1 MFSLTLEGTPAERER
16 LLAELYDCGTTGIIE
31 EEVPGAGVRLRAFF
45 DDDAARPA
53 LLEQFAAQAP
63 RAQSEAEVD
72 WMAGWRASWQPTP
85 VGEKFFLAPVWSE
98 EPTPAGRWR
107 LEVDPGMAFGTGAH
121 ATTQLCLEA
130 LERHLRPNDTVFDLG
145 TGSGILARGA
155 ALAGAGRIYACDI
168 EADSAVVAHRTCQGR
183 VHVFAGSLRS
193 MRPGSVDLLL
203 ANINAETLSS
213 LALDMA
219 AALRPGGRVIVSGF
233 PPRHR
238 DRVGGGFRSSRPAAR
253 RIRGKGRLGRNH
265 ARRAHPQTLTTG
277 HGDCRII
284 E

>member
-1 MFSLTLEGTPAERER
+1 VFSLTLDSTPAELER
-16 LLAELYDCGTTGIIE
+16 LLAELYECGTAGIVE
-31 EEVPGAGVRLRAFF
+31 EEVLGAGVRLRAFF

-53 LLEQFAAQAP
+53 LVERFAAQAP
-63 RAQSEAEVD
+63 SWRSEPEVD
-72 WMAGWRASWQPTP
+72 WTSGWRDSWQPTP
-85 VGEKFFLAPVWSE
+85 VGEKFFLVPVWSQ

-130 LERHLRPNDTVFDLG
+130 LERYLLPGDTVFDLG
-145 TGSGILARGA
+145 TGSGILARAA

-168 EADSAVVAHRTCQGR
+168 DADSAAVAHRACQGR

-193 MRPGSVDLLL
+193 LRAASVDLLL

-213 LALDMA
+213 LAGGIA
-219 AALRPGGRVIVSGF
+219 ATLRPAGRVIASGF

-238 DRVGGGFRSSRPAAR
+238 DRVHGAFGQAGLTILDANEKDGWVGITFAAPTPR
-253 RIRGKGRLGRNH
+253 R
-265 ARRAHPQTLTTG
+265 
-277 HGDCRII
+277 
-284 E
+284 

>member
-1 MFSLTLEGTPAERER
+1 VFSLTLDSTPAGLER
-16 LLAELYDCGTTGIIE
+16 LLAELYECGTAGIVE
-31 EEVPGAGVRLRAFF
+31 EDVPGAGVRLRAFF
-45 DDDAARPA
+45 DDDTARPA
-53 LLEQFAAQAP
+53 LVERFAAQAP
-63 RAQSEAEVD
+63 RSQSEPEVD
-72 WMAGWRASWQPTP
+72 WMSGWRASWQPTP

-130 LERHLRPNDTVFDLG
+130 LERHLRPGGTVFDLG

-155 ALAGAGRIYACDI
+155 ALAGAGRVYACDI
-168 EADSAVVAHRTCQGR
+168 DADSAAVAHRACHGR

-203 ANINAETLSS
+203 ANINAETLCH
-213 LALDMA
+213 LASDIA
-219 AALRPGGRVIVSGF
+219 AALRPGGRLIVSGF

-238 DRVGGGFRSSRPAAR
+238 DRAGRAFSQTGLQLVESAEKDGWVGMTLAA
-253 RIRGKGRLGRNH
+253 
-265 ARRAHPQTLTTG
+265 PTLK
-277 HGDCRII
+277 R
-284 E
+284 

>member
-1 MFSLTLEGTPAERER
+1 MFSLTLDSTPAELER
-16 LLAELYDCGTTGIIE
+16 LLAELYECGTAGIIE

-45 DDDAARPA
+45 GNDAARPA
-53 LLEQFAAQAP
+53 LVERFAALAP
-63 RAQSEAEVD
+63 TWRSEPEVD
-72 WMAGWRASWQPTP
+72 WMSGWRDSWQPTS
-85 VGEKFFLAPVWSE
+85 VGEKFFLVPVWSQ

-130 LERHLRPNDTVFDLG
+130 LERHLRPGDTVFDLG

-168 EADSAVVAHRTCQGR
+168 EADSAAVAHRTCRGR

-193 MRPGSVDLLL
+193 VRPGSVDLLL
-203 ANINAETLSS
+203 ANINAETLCSMAS
-213 LALDMA
+213 DIA
-219 AALRPGGRVIVSGF
+219 AALRLGGRVIVSGF

-238 DRVGGGFRSSRPAAR
+238 DR
-253 RIRGKGRLGRNH
+253 INH
-265 ARRAHPQTLTTG
+265 FFGQAGLTTLDENEKDG
-277 HGDCRII
+277 WVEMAFAAPTLKR
-284 E
+284 